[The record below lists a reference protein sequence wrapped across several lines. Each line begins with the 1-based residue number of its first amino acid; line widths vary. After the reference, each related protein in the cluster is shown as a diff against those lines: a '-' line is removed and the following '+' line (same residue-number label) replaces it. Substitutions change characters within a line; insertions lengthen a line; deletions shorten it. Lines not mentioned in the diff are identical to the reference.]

1 MEQST
6 FKIKKQV
13 KNLEELSEIL
23 KPHLS
28 SKFDFSIDQ
37 AGSILKKVI
46 TNTDCDT
53 LKIKKNAYHGVILTM
68 QEPSEDLDYQVIG
81 AYMYVP
87 NFLLNQIVGHEGII
101 DKLICNLIFSKG
113 LDLYDKLQETIIN
126 VLDGKRIDVGLINTT
141 KAFLKGKSV
150 YDEE

>member
-1 MEQST
+1 L
-6 FKIKKQV
+6 KQFLT
-13 KNLEELSEIL
+13 NN
-23 KPHLS
+23 P
-28 SKFDFSIDQ
+28 
-37 AGSILKKVI
+37 GSV
-46 TNTDCDT
+46 
-53 LKIKKNAYHGVILTM
+53 LKIKKNAYHGVMLTM
-68 QEPSEDLDYQVIG
+68 TEPSAELDYQVIS

-113 LDLYDKLQETIIN
+113 LDLYDKVQETLIN
-126 VLDGKRIDVGLINTT
+126 VLDGKRVDVGFINST